1 MPSSNVT
8 LRHTSG
14 GVPVVTE
21 QIPGSVSS
29 GYMVGVR
36 TGSRDES
43 PDIFGLSHLL
53 EHVVFRATKSRTSF
67 QLSKEIEG
75 AGGYLNAFTGKEMTA
90 FHAITIKDTADV
102 AKEIVADIVSNPLI
116 GKEDTEMEKKIV
128 LQEISMVENDPERY
142 IYDLT
147 DEVIWKGHPLSQ
159 AEAGTRE
166 VVKGLKNTD
175 LRKYYD
181 ERYRIP
187 NLYVF
192 ACGAVD
198 PDDTVRWAEENFD
211 QMSGGRAN
219 PRSRPEVNGSGYT
232 HFTRKEDHC
241 YVSMGFRAFDPKDKD
256 FQALQLLSGILGSG
270 ASSRLFQSVREEKA
284 LVYAIY
290 DHVEPYTDASTFA
303 TYMSSTEENVLE
315 AITTTA
321 ETYRRFKDEGIKEG
335 ELARARNLVKGVYTR
350 HMESTEHRLYQ
361 IAVSTMVKGEPD
373 ILEKRLEALDAVTEE
388 DVMRVAERYMDPKG
402 LNVVMLGKDVDS
414 MKDFSIDQ
422 LDF

>member
-1 MPSSNVT
+1 MSSSNVI
-8 LRHTSG
+8 LRKTSG
-14 GVPVVTE
+14 GIPVIIE
-21 QIPGSVSS
+21 QMPGSVSA

-36 TGSRDES
+36 TGSRDEH
-43 PDIFGLSHLL
+43 PEIFGLSHLL

-90 FHAITIKDTADV
+90 FHAITIRETADV

-142 IYDLT
+142 IFDLT
-147 DEVIWKGHPLSQ
+147 DEVMWKGHPLSQ
-159 AEAGTRE
+159 NEAGTRE
-166 VVKGLKNTD
+166 VVKGLTNDD

-211 QMSGGRAN
+211 RMSGGQAN
-219 PRSRPEVNGSGYT
+219 PRNKPDVKGAGYT

-241 YVSMGFRAFDPKDKD
+241 YTSMGFRTFAPTDKD
-256 FQALQLLSGILGSG
+256 FAALQILSGILGSG

-284 LVYAIY
+284 LVYSIY
-290 DHVEPYTDASTFA
+290 NHVEAFTDASAFA

-315 AITTTA
+315 AIMTTA
-321 ETYRRFKDEGIKEG
+321 ETYRRLKDEGLTEG
-335 ELARARNLVKGVYTR
+335 ELSRARNLAKGVYTR

-361 IAVSTMVKGEPD
+361 IAVSTLTKGKPD
-373 ILEKRLEALDAVTEE
+373 TLESRLEAFDAVTEE
-388 DVMRVAERYMDPKG
+388 DVMRLAERYLDPRTI
-402 LNVVMLGKDVDS
+402 NVVMLGKDVES

>member
-1 MPSSNVT
+1 M
-8 LRHTSG
+8 
-14 GVPVVTE
+14 
-21 QIPGSVSS
+21 
-29 GYMVGVR
+29 
-36 TGSRDES
+36 
-43 PDIFGLSHLL
+43 
-53 EHVVFRATKSRTSF
+53 
-67 QLSKEIEG
+67 
-75 AGGYLNAFTGKEMTA
+75 
-90 FHAITIKDTADV
+90 
-102 AKEIVADIVSNPLI
+102 
-116 GKEDTEMEKKIV
+116 
-128 LQEISMVENDPERY
+128 
-142 IYDLT
+142 
-147 DEVIWKGHPLSQ
+147 
-159 AEAGTRE
+159 
-166 VVKGLKNTD
+166 
-175 LRKYYD
+175 
-181 ERYRIP
+181 
-187 NLYVF
+187 
-192 ACGAVD
+192 
-198 PDDTVRWAEENFD
+198 
-211 QMSGGRAN
+211 
-219 PRSRPEVNGSGYT
+219 
-232 HFTRKEDHC
+232 
-241 YVSMGFRAFDPKDKD
+241 SMGFRAFDPKDKD

>member
-1 MPSSNVT
+1 MIV
-8 LRHTSG
+8 
-14 GVPVVTE
+14 E
-21 QIPGSVSS
+21 QMPGSVSS

-53 EHVVFRATKSRTSF
+53 EHVVFRATKNRTSF

-90 FHAITIKDTADV
+90 FHAITIRETADV

-142 IYDLT
+142 IFDLT
-147 DEVIWKGHPLSQ
+147 DEVMWKGHPLSQ
-159 AEAGTRE
+159 SEAGTRD
-166 VVKGLKNTD
+166 VVRGLTNVE

-211 QMSGGRAN
+211 RMSGGHEN
-219 PRSRPEVNGSGYT
+219 PRSRPEVKGSGYT
-232 HFTRKEDHC
+232 HFKRKEDHC
-241 YVSMGFRAFDPKDKD
+241 YTSMGFRTFDPTDRD
-256 FQALQLLSGILGSG
+256 FAALQILSGILGSG

-290 DHVEPYTDASTFA
+290 NHVEPFTDASSFA

-321 ETYRRFKDEGIKEG
+321 ETYRRFKEEGLTEG
-335 ELARARNLVKGVYTR
+335 ELDRARNLAKGIYTR

-361 IAVSTMVKGEPD
+361 IAVSTLTKGHPD
-373 ILEKRLEALDAVTEE
+373 TLEDRLAAFDAVTEE
-388 DVMRVAERYMDPKG
+388 DVMRLAERYLDPKG
-402 LNVVMLGKDVDS
+402 LNVVMLGKDVES
-414 MKDFSIDQ
+414 MKDFSVDQ